1 MKNLKKKRVIVSVTN
16 DLSTDQRV
24 KKVCESIT
32 KLNTEI
38 LLIGRLLPESKKL
51 ELPYTCIRMKLLFN
65 HGPLFYAEYNIR
77 LFLFLL
83 FSKVDIYHANDLDT
97 LLANYL
103 ASKIRRKPLIYDS
116 HEYFTGVP
124 EIQNRKIVKKIW
136 TMIEGWIFPRL
147 RHIFT
152 VNDSIASLYNEKY
165 GKSVKT
171 LRNIP
176 RKSNTIYFK
185 SKKQLN
191 IPEDKSIIITQ
202 GAGINIDR
210 GIEEALEAI
219 QYLKNVCFLI
229 IGDGDVLPKLKKK
242 VQELKLE
249 NSVIFRDKMPYEEM
263 MQHTHHAELGLT
275 LDKSTNI
282 NYKLSLPN
290 KLFDYIHAGIPILAS
305 KVVEVEKVV
314 KKYNIGLIIKN
325 HEPKHIAEQIKLALK
340 SNLKTEFESN
350 IKKAARELNWEHEEQ
365 TLIEVYKVIEK

>member
-38 LLIGRLLPESKKL
+38 LLIGRILPESKKL

-77 LFLFLL
+77 LFFFLL

-185 SKKQLN
+185 SKKA
-191 IPEDKSIIITQ
+191 T
-202 GAGINIDR
+202 
-210 GIEEALEAI
+210 
-219 QYLKNVCFLI
+219 
-229 IGDGDVLPKLKKK
+229 
-242 VQELKLE
+242 
-249 NSVIFRDKMPYEEM
+249 
-263 MQHTHHAELGLT
+263 
-275 LDKSTNI
+275 
-282 NYKLSLPN
+282 
-290 KLFDYIHAGIPILAS
+290 
-305 KVVEVEKVV
+305 
-314 KKYNIGLIIKN
+314 
-325 HEPKHIAEQIKLALK
+325 
-340 SNLKTEFESN
+340 
-350 IKKAARELNWEHEEQ
+350 
-365 TLIEVYKVIEK
+365 